1 MTEQPKTTDAT
12 WKLPDGIEDHIESGI
27 IKATAGAVLGGI
39 AGVVLFRSGGGWR
52 AASAAMGSGIG
63 IGSAVDRASIPARP
77 K

>member
-1 MTEQPKTTDAT
+1 MTEQPKSPNTT

-27 IKATAGAVLGGI
+27 IKATAGAVLGGL

-63 IGSAVDRASIPARP
+63 IGSAVDRASVPVHA